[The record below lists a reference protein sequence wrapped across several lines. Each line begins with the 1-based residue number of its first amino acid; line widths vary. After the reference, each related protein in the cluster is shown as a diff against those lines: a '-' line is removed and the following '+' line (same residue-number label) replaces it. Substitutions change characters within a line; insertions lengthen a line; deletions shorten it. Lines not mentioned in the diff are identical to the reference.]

1 MNSDRGKNSGFSL
14 IEILMVLAIIAL
26 VAVSAW
32 PSYQNVVIRTGR
44 AEAKSAL
51 LAVTSDQ
58 ERYFS
63 SFNRYVNDA
72 SPLDAPAKTGRSRVT
87 ASGLYTISVE
97 ACVDGRLEF
106 CFVATAT
113 PLGAQSADA
122 CTSLSIDNAGVR
134 TATGS
139 LAESNECWIH

>member
-1 MNSDRGKNSGFSL
+1 MNSERWNNLGFPL

-32 PSYQNVVIRTGR
+32 PSYQNVVMRTGR

-87 ASGLYTISVE
+87 SSGLYTISVE

-113 PLGAQSADA
+113 PLGSQSADA
-122 CTSLSIDNAGVR
+122 CTSLSVDNRGVR
-134 TATGS
+134 TAAGS
-139 LAESNECWIH
+139 LADPNECWVH